1 MRKSLNPRETA
12 NANKQFEETNH
23 EYLIHTSD
31 KGFKCTVVNWT
42 SVHGGSLWIKLTVPL
57 NRLDLNVCLET
68 PLRGLQ
74 KFPKIQKKIFK
85 DNPRIINDLSGIAT
99 PY

>member
-42 SVHGGSLWIKLTVPL
+42 SVHGGSLEIS
-57 NRLDLNVCLET
+57 
-68 PLRGLQ
+68 
-74 KFPKIQKKIFK
+74 IQS
-85 DNPRIINDLSGIAT
+85 L
-99 PY
+99 